1 MEFRLLGPLEVADRD
16 RSVALGGI
24 KQRSLLAILMLHA
37 NEVVSTDRL
46 IADLWGDKPP
56 ATASKSIQIYVS
68 RLRKELGPDRLGTR
82 APGYVLHV
90 DPSELDLAR
99 FEQLFAQ
106 AARSDPAS
114 AAQKLRQ
121 ALALWRGQPLADLA
135 YEPFLQTEI
144 ARLEDLRLAALE
156 QRIDADLATGRHAL
170 VVGELEALVA
180 EHPLRERLRGQLM
193 LALYRSGRQAEAL
206 HTYQV
211 ARQEL
216 ADELGLEPSAELKRL
231 ERSIL
236 QQDPALMLPA
246 EPARPTGG
254 RHAPVPDRS
263 LLVFPTTIDGLD
275 ALLELATPLAASEP
289 ARELIVAVVVAAGE
303 VGAVTAALAE
313 RGDELRAGG
322 LAVRTAAFSSPTPG
336 DDVVRLTSQQNVDLL
351 LIGAGRSTLDGEV
364 GVVLEHAPC
373 DVALLV
379 QAGGSLRDGPVVVPF
394 GAAQHD
400 WAALEL
406 GTWVARAT
414 SAPLRL
420 IGAAS
425 DDRADGR
432 DASRLL
438 ADASLIVQRRAGI
451 VAEPLLATPGRKGIV
466 ALAEGAGLL
475 VVGLSDR
482 WRQEGLGRARTQ
494 LAEAPPAP
502 TVLVRRGLR
511 PGGLAPDDTRTRFT
525 WSLTASAP

>member
-1 MEFRLLGPLEVADRD
+1 M
-16 RSVALGGI
+16 
-24 KQRSLLAILMLHA
+24 
-37 NEVVSTDRL
+37 
-46 IADLWGDKPP
+46 
-56 ATASKSIQIYVS
+56 
-68 RLRKELGPDRLGTR
+68 
-82 APGYVLHV
+82 
-90 DPSELDLAR
+90 
-99 FEQLFAQ
+99 
-106 AARSDPAS
+106 
-114 AAQKLRQ
+114 
-121 ALALWRGQPLADLA
+121 
-135 YEPFLQTEI
+135 
-144 ARLEDLRLAALE
+144 
-156 QRIDADLATGRHAL
+156 
-170 VVGELEALVA
+170 
-180 EHPLRERLRGQLM
+180 
-193 LALYRSGRQAEAL
+193 
-206 HTYQV
+206 
-211 ARQEL
+211 
-216 ADELGLEPSAELKRL
+216 
-231 ERSIL
+231 
-236 QQDPALMLPA
+236 
-246 EPARPTGG
+246 
-254 RHAPVPDRS
+254 PDRS

-275 ALLELATPLAASEP
+275 ALVGLATPLAASEP
-289 ARELIVAVVVAAGE
+289 ARELIVAVVVAAAE
-303 VGAVTAALAE
+303 EGAVTATLAE

-322 LAVRTAAFSSPTPG
+322 LAVRTAAFSSPTPE

-351 LIGAGRSTLDGEV
+351 LMGAGRSTLDGEV
-364 GVVLEHAPC
+364 GVVLEHALC

-475 VVGLSDR
+475 VAGLSDR

-525 WSLTASAP
+525 WSLTGSAP